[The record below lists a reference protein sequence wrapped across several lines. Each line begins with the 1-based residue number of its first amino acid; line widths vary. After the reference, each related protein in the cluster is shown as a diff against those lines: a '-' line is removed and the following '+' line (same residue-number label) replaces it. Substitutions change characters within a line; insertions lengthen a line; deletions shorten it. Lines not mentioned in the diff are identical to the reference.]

1 MYKEGEGGAMRS
13 RHRRLDSGASN
24 FALDFKLVRVHVRPL
39 SVYGGPIEAAHEP
52 ILKLIHKGKRI
63 RNRILMS

>member
-1 MYKEGEGGAMRS
+1 MDEEVDGGAMRS
-13 RHRRLDSGASN
+13 RHWRLNSGASN
-24 FALDFKLVRVHVRPL
+24 FALDFMLVRVRVLPP

-63 RNRILMS
+63 CK